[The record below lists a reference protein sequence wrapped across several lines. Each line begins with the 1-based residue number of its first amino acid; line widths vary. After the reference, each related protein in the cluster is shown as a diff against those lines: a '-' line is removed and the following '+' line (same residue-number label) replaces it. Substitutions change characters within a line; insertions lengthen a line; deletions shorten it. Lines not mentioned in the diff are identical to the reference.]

1 MKAIK
6 TTFND
11 VSRWQSEGSVS
22 QVTGAIMAGLLWLG
36 TATGLHAQSVFPS
49 SQPSNQVACLGGCL
63 TYSVAATGTPP
74 LSYQWRIYTNASG
87 YRVVPGETNDT
98 IVLCNVPTNNNRLRV
113 VVTDSGGLSS
123 TSRLAYMTI
132 VPPPSITQQPKTPSL
147 GVTVV
152 LSVAANSSAPSLSYQ
167 WQFQGTNLP
176 GQTQATLTLQNVSM
190 AQVGNYTVVVSNIIC
205 GISVSAATPLDM
217 NTTFT
222 QVTAAGALL
231 TDTVGSWNASWVDYD
246 GDGYLDFSVAPGGS
260 PATTPLYHN
269 EGDGTFRKVTTNAI
283 GTTFVQAY
291 SHVWG
296 DYDNDGKLDLF
307 VPNIGGMN
315 DMLFHNNGGSSFTRL
330 TTGHPVIDGANSAG
344 GAWADYDRDGFLDLF
359 VSTSGSGQNDL
370 LYRNNGEGTFRNM
383 TIQEV
388 GAIVGDSALGDY
400 VMWADVDN
408 DGSPELSRTVASSGG
423 AWTNQLLHLDSQG
436 KFYVMDIGEMKKG
449 TGGFTAITSFAD
461 YDNDGFLD
469 ALVSS
474 GNGLLGLYRNL
485 AGQGFTNVA
494 ASAFPSP
501 QTNGYAS
508 FFGDYDNDGWLD
520 LVVQFFNASPAI
532 APAFFRN
539 NGDGTFTYRNLGGP
553 SSTLSWPVW
562 GDYNNDGFLD
572 VLMGPPV
579 SGGRNSLFRHNGNT
593 NHWLKVTLDGRASNR
608 SGIGARVRVHATI
621 GGTNFWQ
628 MREISGQGVLAYD
641 NGLLAH
647 FGLGDATNVTT
658 LRIEWPSG
666 IVQELPDVAANQS
679 LTVVESQSYGGQRPA
694 LTGVNKTVSG
704 LHLGITEPDATA
716 RYLLEAS
723 SDLTSWTKLMART
736 SAGGTTNYLDSRMT
750 NYPSRFYRLQVP

>member
-36 TATGLHAQSVFPS
+36 TATGLHAQPVIPS
-49 SQPSNQVACLGGCL
+49 NQPSNQIACLGGGCL

-98 IVLCNVPTNNNRLRV
+98 IVLCNLPTNNTRLRV
-113 VVTDSGGLSS
+113 VVTDGNGLSLS
-123 TSRLAYMTI
+123 SRLAYMTI

-147 GVTVV
+147 GTTVV
-152 LSVAANSSAPSLSYQ
+152 LSVAATAGAPSLSYQ

-176 GQTQATLTLQNVSM
+176 GQTQATLTLQNVSL
-190 AQVGNYTVVVSNIIC
+190 AQMGNYTVVVSNIIC

-231 TDTVGSWNASWVDYD
+231 ADTVGGWNGGWVDYD
-246 GDGYLDFSVAPGGS
+246 GDGYLDFSIAPGTS

-269 EGDGTFRKVTTNAI
+269 EGDGTFSKVTTNTI
-283 GTTFVQAY
+283 GTTFVQAP

-307 VPNIGGMN
+307 VPNIGGTMN
-315 DMLFHNNGGSSFTRL
+315 DILFHNDGGSAFTRI
-330 TTGHPVIDGANSAG
+330 TTVHPAIDGADSRGA
-344 GAWADYDRDGFLDLF
+344 AWADYDRDGFLDLF
-359 VSTSGSGQNDL
+359 VSTSQNDL
-370 LYRNNGEGTFRNM
+370 LYRNNGDGTFQNM
-383 TIQEV
+383 TIPEV
-388 GAIVGDSALGDY
+388 GVIVGDSALGDY

-408 DGSPELSRTVASSGG
+408 DGWPELSRTVASLYSGPF
-423 AWTNQLLHLDSQG
+423 TNQLLHLDSQG
-436 KFYVMDIGEMKKG
+436 KFHVMDIGEMKKG
-449 TGGFTAITSFAD
+449 TAGFSAITSLAD

-501 QTNGYAS
+501 LVNYWAS
-508 FFGDYDNDGWLD
+508 FMGDYDNDGWQD
-520 LVVQFFNASPAI
+520 LNVQLSG
-532 APAFFRN
+532 APPIFFRN
-539 NGDGTFTYRNLGGP
+539 NGDGTFTSKDFGGP
-553 SSTLSWPVW
+553 TSALGWPIF

-572 VLMGPPV
+572 VLMMFGPNT
-579 SGGRNSLFRHNGNT
+579 RHTLFRHNGNT
-593 NHWLKVTLDGRASNR
+593 NHWLKVRLDGRASNR
-608 SGIGARVRVHATI
+608 SGIGAKVRIHATI

-628 MREISGQGVLAYD
+628 MREISGQGVLGYD

-694 LTGVNKTVSG
+694 LTGAHKTVSG
-704 LHLGITEPDATA
+704 LHLTITEPDATA

-723 SDLTSWTKLMART
+723 TDLTSWTKLMART
-736 SAGGTTNYLDSRMT
+736 SVGGTTNYLDSRMT
-750 NYPSRFYRLQVP
+750 NYTSRFYRLQVP